1 MLGQRSAQWGMFEAD
16 TMFADFVGRQ
26 NFYGFLASQ
35 RGELFRD
42 EDFAAL
48 YCRDNGR
55 PSVPPSLLATA
66 LVLQTYDRVS
76 DDEAK
81 QRADYDLRWKVALGV
96 ELDVRPFAKSTFQ
109 EFRAQL
115 IVHEQTR
122 AIFQRSL
129 EVAKRRGV
137 WKKGHA
143 PDERQQMK
151 LALDTT
157 HILGRGAVKDTYNL
171 LADGIVQV
179 LRVLAKLGPFE
190 LMDVAEEVGCTR
202 YVCGPSLK
210 GQSEVDWTDPQ
221 ARQRFLAGIVADAN
235 QLLELVRGTR
245 AGLAEDSEEDKE
257 LVAAAE
263 VLARILAQDIERDE
277 NGPRLKQGVAPDR
290 LVSVHDPEMR
300 HGRKSSSHRF
310 NGHKAQ
316 VAVDTDSQLIT
327 AMEVLPGNAADAEQ
341 AVEVVEA
348 SEAATGCQV
357 VEVIGDCAYGAGS
370 TRAEFAET
378 GRTVVAKVPEI
389 HNQGCFT
396 KTDFQIDLEAGT
408 CTCPNKQET
417 RDLRPAKGGGG
428 VFVFAAETCAACPL
442 RAQCTRGQGG
452 RTVQLHPQE
461 ALLQQARELQASPA
475 FDEARRRRQVVE
487 HRIARLVQLGIRQA
501 RYFGH
506 NKTLL
511 QVCLAAAVA
520 NLTLLAAT
528 SNAVSVSGSEALG
541 WSLMILAA
549 ILSLSSLLLGF
560 RLAALVIRHSA
571 HLDQLIHPIVP
582 IVQPLTPSS
591 RPGF

>member
-1 MLGQRSAQWGMFEAD
+1 MFEAD
-16 TMFADFVGRQ
+16 ALYGDFVGRQ
-26 NFYGFLASQ
+26 NFYGFLAAQ
-35 RGELFRD
+35 RNELFRD

-76 DDEAK
+76 DDEATR
-81 QRADYDLRWKVALGV
+81 RAAFDLQWKVALGV
-96 ELDVRPFAKSTFQ
+96 ELDVRPFAKSTLQ

-115 IVHEQTR
+115 ILHEQTG
-122 AIFQRSL
+122 AIFQQSL

-137 WKKGHA
+137 WKKGH
-143 PDERQQMK
+143 PQHERQQMK

-179 LRVLAKLGPFE
+179 LRGLAKLGPFE
-190 LMDVAEEVGCTR
+190 LMDVAEEVGCAR
-202 YVCGPSLK
+202 YVQGPSLK
-210 GQSEVDWTDPQ
+210 GQADVDWTNPQ
-221 ARQRFLAGIVADAN
+221 ARQRFLAEIVADAD
-235 QLLELVRGTR
+235 QLLDLVRGTR
-245 AGLAEDSEEDKE
+245 AGLVENSAEDKE

-263 VLARILAQDIERDE
+263 VLARILAQDLERDD

-290 LVSVHDPEMR
+290 LISVHDPEMR

-327 AMEVLPGNAADAEQ
+327 AVEVLPGNVADAEH
-341 AVEVVEA
+341 ALEVVEA
-348 SEAATGCQV
+348 SEAATDCEV

-370 TRAEFAET
+370 TRAEFAESS
-378 GRTVVAKVPEI
+378 RTLVAKVPEM
-389 HNQGCFT
+389 HNQEFFA
-396 KTDFQIDLEAGT
+396 KTAFEIDLEAGT
-408 CTCPNKQET
+408 CTCPAKQET

-428 VFVFAAETCAACPL
+428 TFVFATATCAACPL

-475 FDEARRRRQVVE
+475 FDELRQRRQVVE

-501 RYFGH
+501 RYFGRT
-506 NKTLL
+506 KTLFQL
-511 QVCLAAAVA
+511 GLAAAVA

-528 SNAVSVSGSEALG
+528 CGALSESGSDG
-541 WSLMILAA
+541 FSWSLVIVAA
-549 ILSLSSLLLGF
+549 LVGLSSLLLGSG
-560 RLAALVIRHSA
+560 LAALFIRHCTTS
-571 HLDQLIHPIVP
+571 PG
-582 IVQPLTPSS
+582 SS
-591 RPGF
+591 TRWSQSPNR